1 MSAVP
6 LQFDAETI
14 RCIMDA
20 KMVLAGARR
29 EKDAV
34 RQAAQTLDCSVFGP
48 NTADPMDGADSETTD
63 LFWTVLMV
71 TKDWLDHKIPQT
83 GDTVKIEGYP
93 DMRVR
98 SVLNDG
104 VVIEL
109 KTRSA
114 AF

>member
-1 MSAVP
+1 MSAAP
-6 LQFDAETI
+6 LQFDAETL
-14 RCIMDA
+14 RCMMDA
-20 KMVLAGARR
+20 KMAITGARR
-29 EKDAV
+29 ESETV

-48 NTADPMDGADSETTD
+48 NNADPLDGADSETTD

-83 GDTVKIEGYP
+83 GDTVKIVGYP
-93 DMRVR
+93 DMKVR
-98 SVLNDG
+98 HVLNDG

-109 KTRSA
+109 RTRSA

>member
-1 MSAVP
+1 MSAAP
-6 LQFDAETI
+6 LQFDAETL

-20 KMVLAGARR
+20 KMIIQGARR
-29 EKDAV
+29 ENNIV

-48 NTADPMDGADSETTD
+48 QKAELMDGADSQTTD
-63 LFWTVLMV
+63 LWWNVLMV
-71 TKDWLDHKIPQT
+71 SADWLDHKIPQT

-93 DMRVR
+93 DMKVR

-104 VVIEL
+104 HVIDL
-109 KTRSA
+109 ATLTA